1 MQVFDFAAYARFKWS
16 DMRMILKATG
26 VTLEVTLLSLAFG
39 TILGLLL
46 GLIRCAK
53 NPVVNKLPLILIEPL
68 RNSPLIV
75 QLFLVFFGLPS
86 IGFRLKAFPAS
97 VITLSL
103 NTAAFF
109 AVLVQASIQAIPKA
123 QWEAGSAL
131 GFSKLQIYTHIIAKQ
146 AIRLLIP
153 QVITLYISQ
162 LQCSSL
168 VSFLSI
174 MDLSKA
180 GQQVAQKTMLVFLV
194 YGIVAGLYFII
205 SYPLARFAKYLEKRT
220 SFTI

>member
-1 MQVFDFAAYARFKWS
+1 MTVFDFASYSKFKWS
-16 DMRMILKATG
+16 DMVLIFKGVG
-26 VTLEVTLLSLAFG
+26 VTLEVTLISLFFG
-39 TILGLLL
+39 TIIGLIL

-53 NPVVNKLPLILIEPL
+53 NPVVNKLPLIVMEPL

-86 IGFRLKAFPAS
+86 LGIRMKAMTAAL
-97 VITLSL
+97 ITLSL

-109 AVLVQASIQAIPKA
+109 AVLVHSSIMSIPKA
-123 QWEAGSAL
+123 QWEAGYAL
-131 GFSKLQIYTHIIAKQ
+131 GFSKLQIYINIIAKQ
-146 AIRLLIP
+146 AIRILIP
-153 QVITLYISQ
+153 QAITLYISQ

-174 MDLSKA
+174 KDLTKA
-180 GQQVAQKTMLVFLV
+180 GQIVAQKTMLPFLI
-194 YGIVAGLYFII
+194 YGIVAVLYFVV

-220 SFTI
+220 NFKI

>member
-153 QVITLYISQ
+153 QAITLYISQ

>member
-26 VTLEVTLLSLAFG
+26 VTLEVTLMSLAIG
-39 TILGLLL
+39 TALGLLL

-86 IGFRLKAFPAS
+86 IGFRIKAFPAS
-97 VITLSL
+97 VLTLSL

-153 QVITLYISQ
+153 QAITLYISQ

-205 SYPLARFAKYLEKRT
+205 SYPLARFAKYLEKKT
-220 SFTI
+220 GFTI

>member
-26 VTLEVTLLSLAFG
+26 VTLEVTIISLLIG
-39 TILGLLL
+39 TALGLIL
-46 GLIRCAK
+46 GLIRCTK
-53 NPVVNKLPLILIEPL
+53 NPIVNKLPLILIEPL

-86 IGFRLKAFPAS
+86 IGFRIKAMPAS
-97 VITLSL
+97 ILTLSL

-109 AVLVQASIQAIPKA
+109 AVLVQSSIQAIPKA
-123 QWEAGSAL
+123 QWEAGYAL
-131 GFSKLQIYTHIIAKQ
+131 GFSKFQIYVGIIAKQ

-153 QVITLYISQ
+153 QAITLYISQ

-205 SYPLARFAKYLEKRT
+205 SYPLSRLAKYLEKKY

>member
-1 MQVFDFAAYARFKWS
+1 MVLIFKGV
-16 DMRMILKATG
+16 G
-26 VTLEVTLLSLAFG
+26 VTLEVTLISLFFG
-39 TILGLLL
+39 TIIGLIL

-53 NPVVNKLPLILIEPL
+53 NPIVNKLPLIVMEPL

-86 IGFRLKAFPAS
+86 LGIRMKAMTAAL
-97 VITLSL
+97 ITVSL

-109 AVLVQASIQAIPKA
+109 AVLVHSSIMSIPKA
-123 QWEAGSAL
+123 QWEAGYAL
-131 GFSKLQIYTHIIAKQ
+131 GFSKLQIYINIIAKQ
-146 AIRLLIP
+146 AIRILIP
-153 QVITLYISQ
+153 QAITLYISQ

-174 MDLSKA
+174 KDLTKA
-180 GQQVAQKTMLVFLV
+180 GQIVAQKTMLPFLI
-194 YGIVAGLYFII
+194 YGIIAVLYFAV

-220 SFTI
+220 NFKI

>member
-1 MQVFDFAAYARFKWS
+1 MQVFDFASYARFKWS
-16 DMRMILKATG
+16 DMRMILKAAG
-26 VTLEVTLLSLAFG
+26 LTLEVTLISLAIG
-39 TILGLLL
+39 TAIGLIL

-53 NPVVNKLPLILIEPL
+53 NPVVNKLPLIVMEPL

-86 IGFRLKAFPAS
+86 VGIRMNAWTAS
-97 VITLSL
+97 ILTLSL

-109 AVLVQASIQAIPKA
+109 AVLVHSSITALPKA
-123 QWEAGSAL
+123 QWEAGYAL
-131 GFSKLQIYTHIIAKQ
+131 GFNKLQIYVNIIAKQ

-153 QVITLYISQ
+153 QAITLYISQ

-168 VSFLSI
+168 VSFVSL

-180 GQQVAQKTMLVFLV
+180 GQQVAQKTMLPFLI
-194 YGIVAGLYFII
+194 YGIVAGLYFVI

-220 SFTI
+220 GFTI

>member
-26 VTLEVTLLSLAFG
+26 VTLEVTLISLALG
-39 TILGLLL
+39 TALGLLL
-46 GLIRCAK
+46 GLIRCSK
-53 NPVVNKLPLILIEPL
+53 NPVINKLPLILIEPL

-86 IGFRLKAFPAS
+86 IGFRIKAMPAS
-97 VITLSL
+97 ILTLSL

-109 AVLVQASIQAIPKA
+109 AVLVQSSVQSIPKA
-123 QWEAGSAL
+123 QWEAGYAL
-131 GFSKLQIYTHIIAKQ
+131 GFSKLQIYTDIIAKQ
-146 AIRLLIP
+146 AVRLLIP
-153 QVITLYISQ
+153 QAITLYISQ

-205 SYPLARFAKYLEKRT
+205 SYPLARFAKYLEKKF